1 MTGSACAPRPSQ
13 RCARRNEGRAVI
25 ASPRPPLRALPV
37 SLFTARIPCDTLAM
51 PGCIAERDF
60 ALKGIFMVM
69 ARMPSPARIV
79 LACLAAVLL
88 VVTASQVRAQDKVLR
103 VGTLKLIHGITPYF
117 YEKFAPA
124 GYKIEVVPFESPTDG
139 KNAVLT
145 GTVDT
150 CIHGIAVF
158 LLGAAAGEPIVVVAG
173 ATNRGMAIIGDAK
186 SDIKTIKDLRGKRVA
201 IFPGSTQEVVILE
214 RLKAEGLSI
223 KDIQPIRLSFSDMPA
238 ALARGDIDAYVGAE
252 PGPSISLA
260 NGVGRLIEYPYST
273 PIGSLNMILSASE
286 KMIKEDPAKLKLII
300 EMHKKAT
307 DYAMA
312 HPEEMIEVA
321 MQKLGQQRK
330 SIEIAVPNVE
340 LTWKIDDTF
349 IKRARAYSELML
361 EKKQVRQLPDM
372 SKAITEQFM

>member
-1 MTGSACAPRPSQ
+1 MRF
-13 RCARRNEGRAVI
+13 
-25 ASPRPPLRALPV
+25 ASPPASVRLM
-37 SLFTARIPCDTLAM
+37 LA
-51 PGCIAERDF
+51 G
-60 ALKGIFMVM
+60 
-69 ARMPSPARIV
+69 
-79 LACLAAVLL
+79 LAFLLILL
-88 VVTASQVRAQDKVLR
+88 VPPAHAQDKVLK

-117 YEKFAPA
+117 YEKFAPP
-124 GYKIEVVPFESPTDG
+124 GYKVEVTPFESPTDG

-150 CIHGIAVF
+150 CIHGIAAF
-158 LLGAAAGEPIVVVAG
+158 LLGAAAGEPVVIVAG
-173 ATNRGMAIIGDAK
+173 ATNRGMAIVADAK
-186 SDIKTIKDLRGKRVA
+186 SAIKTVKDLKGKRVA

-223 KDIQPIRLSFSDMPA
+223 RDIQPIRLSFSDMPA

-260 NGVGRLIEYPYST
+260 NGVGRLVEYPYST

-286 KMIKEDPAKLKLII
+286 KMIKEDPARLKLIVD
-300 EMHKKAT
+300 MHKKAT

-330 SIEIAVPNVE
+330 SLEVAVPNVE
-340 LTWKIDDTF
+340 LTWKIDAEF
-349 IKRARAYSELML
+349 VKRATAYSELML

-372 SKAITEQFM
+372 SKAITERFM